1 MRVNPARQ
9 GGRGSA
15 NALALLMSA
24 LLCAC
29 AIAQNHSEKHGQGAD
44 WVTAWGASP
53 EPPPASEAGYNGET
67 LRLIVHT
74 TLNGDQIRV
83 RLSNRFGTAP
93 LVIGSAAIGLRQ
105 AGAALVPGTK
115 HMLAF
120 SGMRSI
126 TIPAGALAV
135 SDPVELSLP
144 PGADLA
150 VSFFIAHHAGPATF
164 HALALQTS
172 YVSRAGDFT
181 QSDAAADFDKTIK
194 SWPFL
199 TAVEIHEAGAHAI
212 VTFGDSI
219 TDGYKSTQ
227 DANHRWPDHFASRL
241 ITSGR
246 KAAVVNEGISG
257 NRMYFDGAA
266 DRPIFGPN
274 GLSRFDRDVLAA
286 PGVTHIVVLL
296 GINDIGQAGALKLP
310 EQEVSADQLIAGYR
324 QLIARSHALGK
335 KIIGATLTPF
345 DTFNAAPGYFTEA
358 GESKRQAVNAWIRT
372 TKEFDGIIDFDA
384 AVRDPAHP
392 SRFLPAYDSG
402 DHLHPNDAG
411 YQAMAEAV
419 DLKLF

>member
-1 MRVNPARQ
+1 MTIKPARQ
-9 GGRGSA
+9 CRGSTYVFA
-15 NALALLMSA
+15 FLAGA

-29 AIAQNHSEKHGQGAD
+29 ATAQNQSANHGLISD

-53 EPPPASEAGYNGET
+53 ETPPANDAGYNGQT

-74 TLNGDQIRV
+74 SLKGDQVRV
-83 RLSNRFGTAP
+83 RLSNQFGTTP
-93 LVIGSAAIGLRQ
+93 LTIGGVAIGLRQ
-105 AGAALVPGTK
+105 SGAAVIPGTN
-115 HMLAF
+115 HLAAF

-135 SDPVELSLP
+135 SDPVELRLP

-150 VSFFIAHHAGPATF
+150 VSIFIAHSIGPATV

-172 YVSRAGDFT
+172 YASGSGDFT
-181 QSDAAADFDKTIK
+181 DRDAAAVFDKTMQ

-199 TAVEIHEAGAHAI
+199 TAVEVHATGAHAV

-227 DANHRWPDHFASRL
+227 DANHRWPDHFAGRL
-241 ITSGR
+241 IASGH
-246 KAAVVNEGISG
+246 KVAVVNEGISG
-257 NRMYFDGAA
+257 NRMYFDGTA

-296 GINDIGQAGALKLP
+296 GINDIGQAGAFKLP

-345 DTFNAAPGYFTEA
+345 DTFNVAPGYFSEA
-358 GESKRQAVNAWIRT
+358 GEAKRQAVNAWIRT
-372 TKEFDGIIDFDA
+372 AKEFDGFIDFDA

-419 DLKLF
+419 DLKMF